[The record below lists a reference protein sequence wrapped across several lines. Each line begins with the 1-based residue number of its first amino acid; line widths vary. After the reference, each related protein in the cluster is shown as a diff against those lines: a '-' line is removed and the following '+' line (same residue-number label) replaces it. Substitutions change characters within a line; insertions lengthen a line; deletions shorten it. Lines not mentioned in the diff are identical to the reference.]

1 MHVDTKIESM
11 FSCNSQSISGSEVE
25 ASDIITSSGEGPN
38 AVTTLSRQVAFLKR
52 EFEKVKNEKKQMK
65 DHLEKIQLNDV
76 HKNKKISESM
86 KQISILKDQ
95 LERSEGD
102 LKLTEKQLE
111 IQKKK
116 FVRLKRGIQSPTST
130 VGSASFTEAMNDSIQ
145 LSNVPTST
153 PKISK
158 PDSSQNI
165 DLDITPDLFDS
176 PVINKPTKKRPLE
189 ENEENQET
197 KVLRISTAAEKFNN
211 KKVTVDKTSNWAPAM
226 ASMNIFKK
234 KVPGESNYSSVTRKG
249 YDGLGG
255 HTTFVNPQGNIFK
268 KPAVKKTTLK
278 NSKSTPALPTLHDF
292 ITILD

>member
-1 MHVDTKIESM
+1 MKS
-11 FSCNSQSISGSEVE
+11 
-25 ASDIITSSGEGPN
+25 
-38 AVTTLSRQVAFLKR
+38 
-52 EFEKVKNEKKQMK
+52 EKKQMK
-65 DHLEKIQLNDV
+65 EHLEKIQLNDV

-111 IQKKK
+111 MQKKK
-116 FVRLKRGIQSPTST
+116 FVRLKRGIESPKST
-130 VGSASFTEAMNDSIQ
+130 VGSASFAEAMNDSIQ

-153 PKISK
+153 PKIGR
-158 PDSSQNI
+158 PDNSQSVV
-165 DLDITPDLFDS
+165 DLDVTPDLFDS
-176 PVINKPTKKRPLE
+176 PVLPKPAIKRPLE

-197 KVLRISTAAEKFNN
+197 KILRISTAAEKFNN

-234 KVPGESNYSSVTRKG
+234 KVPGESSYTSVTRKG

-255 HTTFVNPQGNIFK
+255 HTTFVNPKGNIFK

-292 ITILD
+292 ITILDWQWESFHTSKRILKRMHAFLSNLDTWFMV